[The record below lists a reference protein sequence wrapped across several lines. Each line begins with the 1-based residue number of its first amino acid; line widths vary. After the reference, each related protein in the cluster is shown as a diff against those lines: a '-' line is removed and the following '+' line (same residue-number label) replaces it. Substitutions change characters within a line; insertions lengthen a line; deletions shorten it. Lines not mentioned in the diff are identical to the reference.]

1 MLKCA
6 DHIYRM
12 NGGGSV
18 FKKVS
23 VIGNNHNYIITI
35 HVKDEEI
42 ANKTDEE
49 IADIIE
55 NKIRIEMNKLLY
67 GKKGV

>member
-1 MLKCA
+1 M
-6 DHIYRM
+6 D
-12 NGGGSV
+12 
-18 FKKVS
+18 
-23 VIGNNHNYIITI
+23 NHNYIISI
-35 HVKDEEI
+35 HVNDEEI

>member
-1 MLKCA
+1 M
-6 DHIYRM
+6 
-12 NGGGSV
+12 

-35 HVKDEEI
+35 KIKDEEI
-42 ANKTDEE
+42 ENKSDEE
-49 IADIIE
+49 IADIIM

-67 GKKGV
+67 GKRGV